1 MDAVFLARL
10 QFAFTVGFHF
20 LFPPVT
26 IGMAWV
32 IAGMMWKWKRTGEEF
47 WLRVSRFWIKL
58 FAITFAAGVA
68 TGITMEF
75 QFGTNWAE
83 YSRFVGDIFGAPL
96 AAEAIF
102 AFFLESTFLGVLL
115 FGFGRFSRTTLFV
128 AALLVAVGSTL
139 SAFWII
145 VANSWMQ
152 TPAGFELVGG
162 RAELTDFW
170 AAVFNPSTLPRY
182 THTIAASLTTGALFV
197 LGVSASLLRR
207 GKSVEEAKAS
217 LRVALV
223 VAFAA
228 TVAQLG
234 TGHWH
239 GMQVAETQPIK
250 LAATEGL
257 FDTQRRAPFVVFAI
271 PDAERERLAAAVE
284 VPGLLSWLSFA
295 DFDAEVQGLREVP
308 PEDRPPLGEVFFSFR
323 AMIALWGW
331 FLLLTAVGLFLLWR
345 RRLFEQRWWLRLA
358 VWTIPLPFLA
368 NEVGWMVAELGRQP
382 WAIQG
387 VLRTRDAISVN
398 VPAWQILASLVMF
411 GLIYA
416 LLFVAWLYLLR
427 KHVRRGPEP
436 AAATA
441 GAGGDGTPAGVGT
454 APASRGDAS
463 EGGAEPPAENGA
475 GAPAG
480 GDGKAG
486 DR

>member
-1 MDAVFLARL
+1 MDAVTLARL
-10 QFAFTVGFHF
+10 QFALTVGFHF

-128 AALLVAVGSTL
+128 AALLVAIGATL

-162 RAELTDFW
+162 RAQLTDFW
-170 AAVFNPSTLPRY
+170 AAVFNPSTMPRY
-182 THTIAASLTTGALFV
+182 THTIAAALTTGALFV
-197 LGVSASLLRR
+197 LGIGALLLRR

-223 VAFAA
+223 VAFVA
-228 TVAQLG
+228 TLAQLG

-239 GMQVAETQPIK
+239 GMQVAATQPIK

-271 PDAERERLAAAVE
+271 PDARQERLDAAIE
-284 VPGLLSWLSFA
+284 IPGLLSWLSFA
-295 DFDAEVQGLREVP
+295 DVDAEVQGLREVP
-308 PEDRPPLGEVFFSFR
+308 PEDRPPLGAVFFSFR
-323 AMIALWGW
+323 AMFALWGW
-331 FLLLTAVGLFLLWR
+331 FLLLTASGVFLLWR
-345 RRLFEQRWWLRLA
+345 RRLFEQRGWLRLA

-368 NEVGWMVAELGRQP
+368 NELGWMVAEFGRQP

-398 VPAWQILASLVMF
+398 VPAWQILASLSMF

-416 LLFVAWLYLLR
+416 LLFIAWLYLVR
-427 KHVRRGPEP
+427 KQVRRGFEP
-436 AAATA
+436 VATLA
-441 GAGGDGTPAGVGT
+441 GAGSGGTTPAPVREPT
-454 APASRGDAS
+454 
-463 EGGAEPPAENGA
+463 EGAGATPAENGVD
-475 GAPAG
+475 APAG

>member
-1 MDAVFLARL
+1 MDAVILARL

-20 LFPPVT
+20 LFPPLT

-32 IAGMMWKWKRTGEEF
+32 IVGTMWKWKRTGEEF
-47 WLRVSRFWIKL
+47 WLRISRFWIKL
-58 FAITFAAGVA
+58 FAITFATGVA

-170 AAVFNPSTLPRY
+170 AAVFNPSTWPRY
-182 THTIAASLTTGALFV
+182 AHTIMASLTTGSLFV
-197 LGVSASLLRR
+197 VGVSALLLRR

-217 LRVALV
+217 LRIALAL
-223 VAFAA
+223 AFAA
-228 TVAQLG
+228 TVAQFG

-257 FDTQRRAPFVVFAI
+257 FDTQRRAPFVVFGI
-271 PDAERERLAAAVE
+271 PNAREERLDAAVE
-284 VPGLLSWLSFA
+284 VPGLLSWLAFA
-295 DFDAEVQGLREVP
+295 DTDAEVQGLREVP
-308 PEDRPPLGEVFFSFR
+308 PDERPPLGEVFFSFR
-323 AMIALWGW
+323 FMIALWGW
-331 FLLLTAVGLFLLWR
+331 FFLLTASGMFLLWR

-368 NEVGWMVAELGRQP
+368 NELGWMVTELGRQP
-382 WAIQG
+382 WAIYG
-387 VLRTRDAISVN
+387 VLKTRDAISIN
-398 VPAWQILASLVMF
+398 VPAWQILASLILF

-416 LLFVAWLYLLR
+416 LLFVAWFYLLR
-427 KHVRRGPEP
+427 KHIRKGPEP
-436 AAATA
+436 AA
-441 GAGGDGTPAGVGT
+441 PAG
-454 APASRGDAS
+454 D
-463 EGGAEPPAENGA
+463 
-475 GAPAG
+475 
-480 GDGKAG
+480 DGKAG

>member
-1 MDAVFLARL
+1 MDAVILARL

-20 LFPPVT
+20 LFPPLT

-32 IAGMMWKWKRTGEEF
+32 IAGTMWKWKRTGDEL
-47 WLRVSRFWIKL
+47 WLRISRFWIKL
-58 FAITFAAGVA
+58 FAITFATGVA

-128 AALLVAVGSTL
+128 ASLLVAVGSTL

-170 AAVFNPSTLPRY
+170 AAVFNPSTWPRY
-182 THTIAASLTTGALFV
+182 AHTIVASLTTGSLFV
-197 LGVSASLLRR
+197 VGVSALLLRR
-207 GKSVEEAKAS
+207 GKSVEEARAS
-217 LRVALV
+217 LRIALV
-223 VAFAA
+223 LAFSA
-228 TVAQLG
+228 TVVQFG

-239 GMQVAETQPIK
+239 GMQVAQTQPIK

-257 FDTQRRAPFVVFAI
+257 FDTQRRAPFVVFGI
-271 PDAERERLAAAVE
+271 PNAREERLDAAVE
-284 VPGLLSWLSFA
+284 VPGLLSWLAFA
-295 DFDAEVQGLREVP
+295 DTEAEVQGLREVP
-308 PEDRPPLGEVFFSFR
+308 PEERPPLGEVFFSFR
-323 AMIALWGW
+323 FMIALWGW
-331 FLLLTAVGLFLLWR
+331 FFLLTASGVFLLWR

-368 NEVGWMVAELGRQP
+368 NELGWMVTELGRQP
-382 WAIQG
+382 WAIYG
-387 VLRTRDAISVN
+387 VLKTRDAISIN
-398 VPAWQILASLVMF
+398 VPAWQILASLILF

-416 LLFVAWLYLLR
+416 LLFVAWFYLLR
-427 KHVRRGPEP
+427 KHIRKGPEAAASSGDGPGAVSAAVPRAAAEVSAPAAGEP
-436 AAATA
+436 AA
-441 GAGGDGTPAGVGT
+441 PAG
-454 APASRGDAS
+454 D
-463 EGGAEPPAENGA
+463 
-475 GAPAG
+475 
-480 GDGKAG
+480 DGKAG